1 MKTGGYLEK
10 ILRVDLSNGET
21 AVESLDRSLI
31 EKWIG
36 GEGIMR
42 ELKNDLTC
50 DGAEFM
56 RNLLT

>member
-1 MKTGGYLEK
+1 LEK

-21 AVESLDRSLI
+21 AVESLDRSFI

-42 ELKNDLTC
+42 ELKDDLTC

-56 RNLLT
+56 RNLCT